1 MHAEVLEDEATWN
14 TAFLFIV
21 NEEVLKKNKSI
32 PNSIKGI
39 LVGETH

>member
-21 NEEVLKKNKSI
+21 NEEVLKKQVN
-32 PNSIKGI
+32 
-39 LVGETH
+39 T